1 MKKITITVFVLL
13 LVTGLTLGEMSE
25 GCFTAPE
32 KIRIKPSYPQTDD
45 DTLLQ
50 HFDFEN
56 GMGEWTTEDL
66 SVQTNHWHADSFNG
80 YEANS
85 WWCGEMDVI
94 GSGYNG
100 YDNFWL
106 QYMDTPEISLSGTTA
121 PLLTFQVYWSV
132 ENPSSATTPYDG
144 WDGCNVWI
152 STNGGA
158 SFTPLQPVTPAYTC
172 NSLSSFGSVYGMG
185 PNIPGWADQSNSWL
199 PAQFNLT
206 AYTGQNVM
214 IRFAFCSDRAVASST
229 GHPELIS
236 FFVDDVQVADGANV
250 LYLNNGDDPPTGGDF
265 TFEQGPPFGDHWEMT
280 TISSFSPTHSM
291 RVDDDNFYINNA
303 LITPPLVLPDDFT
316 LWFEYAVK
324 CDMPDTT
331 HGTSTSLRDYYFV
344 DLTNDDGETWTN
356 LFYDYARGYCY
367 PNWGICGI
375 DTPYAGQMSTEISQ
389 WAGET
394 VKLRFRCVTDGDHI
408 TGNGQGLFID
418 DLWLMGNNVPGNDV
432 GASDLYIPFPNTVGY
447 QLSCQV
453 QINNYGL
460 NNQPTVATFFIA
472 GATILPIAPFPAVP
486 PESSVQRT
494 FNWTPAVAGEV
505 EPFAYCIL
513 LGDANPLNDTTFAGT
528 VEILDGEN
536 YELGYDNR
544 DPVFAYNFAVGSGP
558 LVKFT
563 VPENLSE
570 SNELHVVKA
579 MFNGQ
584 SSAVNFTL
592 HVFGEGTATT
602 PGDELYSTVVTVDPQ
617 NTYPNW
623 WSFGY
628 PYGPGLSAQGEF
640 WVWFEM
646 TDPGG
651 LPDPVGHDQ
660 KWGRGHY
667 YTYNGS
673 AAVEYADDL
682 MIRGIVGEIA
692 IHVDEENIEI
702 PSEFAL
708 KNIYP
713 NPFNPSTEISYSLA
727 ENGQVQLSVYDAA
740 GKNVVDLVNGFKSA
754 GEYKYNFD
762 GRNLASGV
770 YFVRLQTDNNSA
782 CKKMLLIK

>member
-1 MKKITITVFVLL
+1 MNKITLTIFALL
-13 LVTGLTLGEMSE
+13 IMVSLALGDIGEPRYTG
-25 GCFTAPE
+25 PE
-32 KIRIKPSYPQTDD
+32 KIRINPEYPQTDD
-45 DTLLQ
+45 DTLLL
-50 HFDFEN
+50 HFDFED
-56 GMGEWTTEDL
+56 GMGDWTTEDL
-66 SVQTNHWHADSFNG
+66 TVQTNHWNPDPYNA
-80 YEANS
+80 YEGNS
-85 WWCGEMDVI
+85 WWCGDTNVV

-106 QYMDTPEISLSGTTA
+106 QYMDTPEIDLTAATA
-121 PLLTFQVYWSV
+121 PSLTFQVYWSV
-132 ENPSSATTPYDG
+132 ESPASATTPYDG

-152 STNGGA
+152 STNGGLD
-158 SFTPLQPVTPAYTC
+158 FTPILPVTPAYTC
-172 NSLSSFGSVYGMG
+172 NSLSSFGSVYGLG
-185 PNIPGWADQSNSWL
+185 PNIPGWADQSTTWR
-199 PAQFNLT
+199 PAEFNL
-206 AYTGQNVM
+206 ASYIGRNVI
-214 IRFAFCSDRAVASST
+214 IRIAFCSDRAVASST
-229 GHPELIS
+229 GHPELIG

-250 LYLNNGDDPPTGGDF
+250 LFLDNGDDPPVGGDF
-265 TFEQGPPFGDHWEMT
+265 TFEQGLPFGDHWEMT
-280 TISSFSPTHSM
+280 TTSSFSPTHSM

-303 LITPPLVLPDDFT
+303 LITPSMELLDDFT
-316 LWFEYAVK
+316 LWFEYAVR

-331 HGTSTSLRDYYFV
+331 HGTSTALRDYYFV
-344 DLTNDDGETWTN
+344 DLSDDDGETWTN

-394 VKLRFRCVTDGDHI
+394 VKLRFRCVTDGDHT

-418 DLWLMGNNVPGNDV
+418 DLWIFGNNVPGDDV

-447 QLSCQV
+447 QLDCSV

-460 NNQPTVATFFIA
+460 NNQPMIATFFIA
-472 GATILPIAPFPAVP
+472 GSYIMPIAPFPSVP

-494 FNWTPAVAGEV
+494 FTWSPTVAGEV
-505 EPFAYCIL
+505 EPYVYSTIT
-513 LGDANPLNDTTFAGT
+513 GDVNHFNDTTFAGT
-528 VEILDGEN
+528 VEVLNTDD

-544 DPVFAYNFAVGSGP
+544 NPEFYYNFALGTGP
-558 LVKFT
+558 LVKFI
-563 VPENLSE
+563 VPENIAE
-570 SNELHVVKA
+570 MNELHIVRA

-584 SSAVNFTL
+584 SSSVNFML
-592 HVFGEGTATT
+592 HVYDEGTPTT
-602 PGDELYSTVVTVDPQ
+602 PGDELYSTEVTVDPA

-623 WSFGY
+623 WSVGY
-628 PYGPGLSAQGEF
+628 PYGPGLSATGEF

-651 LPDPVGHDQ
+651 LPNPVGHDR
-660 KWGRGHY
+660 KWGQGHY
-667 YTYNGS
+667 FSYNGTNAS
-673 AAVEYADDL
+673 EYADDL

-692 IHVDEENIEI
+692 IHVEEENITP

-708 KNIYP
+708 KSIYP

-727 ENGQVQLSVYDAA
+727 ENGQVQLAVYDVA
-740 GKNVVDLVNGFKSA
+740 GKKVTDLFSGFKTA
-754 GEYKYNFD
+754 GNYTYNFD

-770 YFVRLQTDNNSA
+770 YFLRLKSKNNSA